1 MAKQTIY
8 LFMRALIIG
17 ILLNVGLYLISDPP
31 PASQTNVQA
40 QQQATG
46 QTSSPIQALFLGH
59 PGN

>member
-1 MAKQTIY
+1 
-8 LFMRALIIG
+8 MRALIIG